1 MQPSRTLIHRIAKNC
16 LEIREML
23 RTDNANV
30 LILIIVQLK
39 PVRQQTSEKKN
50 GKKPEGSWIYPF
62 HPCAPGQ
69 WFEFAMHPDYH
80 LQMGHLH
87 YDVILL
93 FRPESFRGFL
103 SCAN

>member
-1 MQPSRTLIHRIAKNC
+1 MRTFNSGHCTVKTCTITNI
-16 LEIREML
+16 
-23 RTDNANV
+23 
-30 LILIIVQLK
+30 
-39 PVRQQTSEKKN
+39 
-50 GKKPEGSWIYPF
+50 GKKTEKNLKGLGSIRFTLVRP
-62 HPCAPGQ
+62 AQ

-93 FRPESFRGFL
+93 FRPEYFRGFL